1 MSLTKSGSA
10 SAGTIVVRPSTEA
23 DAPAMIAIYT
33 AYVTTACKAWISS
46 PTGRRTAFEPN
57 RAGGPAF
64 EPNRAGG
71 PASEPMQAEDIKR
84 RRKNMVKHRLP
95 HLVAELDGQ
104 VIGYAYAVPFRKR
117 PAYRYCVKHSI
128 YVHEN
133 HLRAGVGASCCPLIE
148 ACAAAGYRQMIAY
161 VDSKTP
167 PRSPCTRLAASGAS
181 PISPASASA
190 SAAGPTSVM
199 LQRARG
205 RPPANRRPA
214 MAPRQNSG
222 RRRSAWNPIEA
233 DLLKPR

>member
-1 MSLTKSGSA
+1 MSLTESGSA

-33 AYVTTACKAWISS
+33 AYVTHGLQGVDFEPDRAGG
-46 PTGRRTAFEPN
+46 PAFEPN

-71 PASEPMQAEDIKR
+71 PAFEPMQAEDIKR

-133 HLRAGVGASCCPLIE
+133 HLRAGVGRKLLPALIE

-161 VDSKTP
+161 VDSEN
-167 PRSPCTRLAASGAS
+167 AASLTLHEACGFRRVAYL
-181 PISPASASA
+181 
-190 SAAGPTSVM
+190 AGIGFRFGRWTDSVM
-199 LQRARG
+199 LQRALG
-205 RPPANRRPA
+205 PGASEPPPGYGPA
-214 MAPRQNSG
+214 PKLGPEEIGMES
-222 RRRSAWNPIEA
+222 
-233 DLLKPR
+233 D